1 MAALHE
7 MPVIVNMVQNLSQNE
22 GLKDGEIARE
32 MNLSRETVARIR
44 SIHKI
49 PKANLQ
55 KRKDKTY
62 HCIGCDTDYTI
73 RREERKPIY
82 CPDCTY
88 RINNRLPLPT
98 IDQEVVAN

>member
-7 MPVIVNMVQNLSQNE
+7 MPVIVDMVKNLSQNE
-22 GLKDGEIARE
+22 GLKDHEIADQ

-44 SIHKI
+44 SIHGV
-49 PKANLQ
+49 PKANLK
-55 KRKDKTY
+55 KRMDKTY
-62 HCIGCDTDYTI
+62 HCIGCDKDHTI

-88 RINNRLPLPT
+88 RINNHLPLLT
-98 IDQEVVAN
+98 KEQEVAVN